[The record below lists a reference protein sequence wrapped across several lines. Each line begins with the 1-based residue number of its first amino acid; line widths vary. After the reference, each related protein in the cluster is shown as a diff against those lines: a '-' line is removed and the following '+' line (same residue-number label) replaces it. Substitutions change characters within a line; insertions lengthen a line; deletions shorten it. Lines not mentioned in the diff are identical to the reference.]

1 MKPNKFGIKQW
12 LLADVKTYFIL
23 QFQIELG
30 KNCNNSEHF
39 QQKVIG
45 FYVIWSLGE
54 PYLDSTQ
61 HLFFDNFFSSVD
73 LMKIVDRLKNL
84 CLWDMAHQQE
94 NFPEDLNKL
103 KLVQGEVRT
112 H

>member
-73 LMKIVDRLKNL
+73 LMKIVDK
-84 CLWDMAHQQE
+84 
-94 NFPEDLNKL
+94 
-103 KLVQGEVRT
+103 
-112 H
+112 